1 MDNVSAFYI
10 QYVSGMVDGSSCD
23 EVTFTYTR

>member
-10 QYVSGMVDGSSCD
+10 QYVSGMVSGSSCE
-23 EVTFTYTR
+23 EVAFTYTR

>member
-10 QYVSGMVDGSSCD
+10 QYVSGMVNRSSCG
-23 EVTFTYTR
+23 EVAFTYTR